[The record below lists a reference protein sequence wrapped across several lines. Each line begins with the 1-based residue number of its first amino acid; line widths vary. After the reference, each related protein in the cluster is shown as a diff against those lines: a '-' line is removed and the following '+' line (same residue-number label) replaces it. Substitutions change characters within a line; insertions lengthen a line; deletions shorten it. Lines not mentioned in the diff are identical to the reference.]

1 MSTALPTPSV
11 LFVCTGNIC
20 RSPTAHAL
28 LLHRAATRGMRVR
41 VDSAAISDEEVG
53 NPPDRRALAELRRR
67 GVPMP
72 AHRARQVKRDDFLR
86 FDLLLGMT
94 AAHVRA
100 LRQMSAAHAHKADLL
115 MRHAPGG
122 GAVDV
127 PDPWYGGEKDFTAA
141 FDMIEAAVDGLLDHW
156 SVTSAG

>member
-1 MSTALPTPSV
+1 MSIDAALPSI

-28 LLHRAATRGMRVR
+28 LQHKATKRGLHVQ
-41 VDSAAISDEEVG
+41 VDSAALGRTELG
-53 NPPDRRALAELRRR
+53 NPPDRRAVAELQRR
-67 GVPMP
+67 GVAMP
-72 AHRARQVKRDDFLR
+72 PHRARQVEPADFRR

-100 LRQMSAAHAHKADLL
+100 LQLLDHAHASKVDLL
-115 MRHAPGG
+115 MRFADGH

-127 PDPWYGGEKDFTAA
+127 PDPWYGDTQDFSAA
-141 FDMIEAAVDGLLDHW
+141 CDMIENAVDGLLRRW
-156 SVTSAG
+156 TAARTG